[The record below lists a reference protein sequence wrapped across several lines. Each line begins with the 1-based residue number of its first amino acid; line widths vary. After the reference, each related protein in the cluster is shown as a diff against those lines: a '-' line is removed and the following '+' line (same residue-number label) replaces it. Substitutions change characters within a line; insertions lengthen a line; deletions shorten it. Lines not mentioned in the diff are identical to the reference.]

1 MNWIMLLLRVEGSN
15 VDKFL
20 ILSESGEIES
30 VDGQLIKSIPSQ
42 TEQDFINYGMDDLSV
57 VNFKTKFKQKQYVQD
72 QYQELGDGRIFSH
85 TVNFDKYI
93 INKIE
98 IQ

>member
-1 MNWIMLLLRVEGSN
+1 M
-15 VDKFL
+15 DKFL

-57 VNFKTKFKQKQYVQD
+57 VNFKSKFKQKQYVQN
-72 QYQELGDGRIFSH
+72 QSQALGSGKVFSH